1 MSTEES
7 QHLEEP
13 MALVHQQRSSL
24 TLHQHTLEIAGVK
37 VANTQE
43 AWEKVRDLPEA
54 DKLAQIAK
62 FNRDLLQYKRES
74 EEVLLDW
81 EDTIKKGLSESSQ
94 SAYDTENKEFIKAVK
109 DIRKDKE
116 GREKEKRLLENA
128 LKHQDVQGKRAEAFL
143 EFIQKDLE
151 DVGMNAYSQLKRL
164 IQQTKDVRRT
174 IRLLNMCTLRRN
186 RQIKYDYGK
195 SALASVDITK
205 ALRCHKEEEE
215 IEELKEEDLVKAGLR
230 FGSSGILVKGR
241 YDEEA
246 FPGFPDEAPL
256 QITVT
261 SKAQERF
268 NEMPSKVPDNTDL
281 DDLMSL
287 ADKGDKTPELYGARQ
302 FEEIVAGDV
311 AAGESSLPAVGTEPV
326 ATPEQSGQTETP
338 LRRSKRIHED
348 SEEKKSGKEKIVE
361 SPTPAAKKAKT
372 TPRATAKATP
382 RTTPV
387 TATKLAKKAR
397 KAKTVCDGPC
407 GMTKMWYLDLDIW
420 EELSFKDKKNI
431 VKEVADY
438 TIHNLF
444 KSKLPCKRHLQQLG
458 EFLLLKKVD
467 DYDEVLKQVT
477 AIYQVVEYRNSIRRA
492 WVDPNTRAFF
502 QNDPQILQYQKE
514 NIFVDRFRPEH
525 VPKLEQP
532 TDSLRILAE
541 QMAVAHEGFWDWID
555 EKGIK
560 PMLVA
565 EMEMLRFHCRQDT
578 PRGQGE
584 LPNSYFTMA
593 AQLLWADPSIWLFA
607 YAHMPND
614 NNGLFVAYPQP
625 ARYFDPGH
633 NHLAFYEG
641 DSLDCGSL
649 WSAEVVLSGQDVKWD
664 YIVPKDTAKFNKLM
678 EKTFE
683 EPKFIDLVKEV
694 DKKKLLL
701 ECLELPDK
709 ADPFQRS
716 TTILKEN
723 ELVLRKSRIFQEFT
737 HQLER
742 PWISIPVSFVPIGED
757 DMAANGVS
765 YWDIAA
771 SHNAR
776 KAPKVGRFKS
786 TGCDV
791 SFPWSV
797 RLDGLGDFLDMAR
810 CVKRPENDVFFRSL
824 MDLYL
829 QRHDKSAELY
839 EAWKIRA
846 AAAVKKGFQTL
857 KISEMKMFKGN
868 KSYFRFLKSKGVISE
883 DDRDFL
889 STSDEQEDEQVSGEA
904 D

>member
-7 QHLEEP
+7 QHPEES
-13 MALVHQQRSSL
+13 MTLVRQRRSSL
-24 TLHQHTLEIAGVK
+24 TLQPHSLEIAGVK

-62 FNRDLLQYKRES
+62 FNRDLLRYKQES

-81 EDTIKKGLSESSQ
+81 EDTIREGLSENSQ
-94 SAYDTENKEFIKAVK
+94 LAYDAENTEFTKVVK

-151 DVGMNAYSQLKRL
+151 DVGMNAYAHLKRL
-164 IQQTKDVRRT
+164 IQQTKDIRQT

-186 RQIKYDYGK
+186 RQIKFDYGK
-195 SALASVDITK
+195 SALASVDIKK
-205 ALRCHKEEEE
+205 ALKCHKEGEE
-215 IEELKEEDLVKAGLR
+215 IEELKAEDLIKAGLR
-230 FGSSGILVKGR
+230 FGPSGILEKGE
-241 YDEEA
+241 YNEEA
-246 FPGFPDEAPL
+246 FPGFPDEVPL

-261 SKAQERF
+261 SKAQEEF
-268 NEMPSKVPDNTDL
+268 NEKCANIPRDSDL
-281 DDLMSL
+281 DEMMDL
-287 ADKGDKTPELYGARQ
+287 AEQGDKTPEFQSARQ
-302 FEEIVAGDV
+302 FEEISDENT
-311 AAGESSLPAVGTEPV
+311 AA
-326 ATPEQSGQTETP
+326 EQSGQTETP
-338 LRRSKRIHED
+338 LRRSKRVHED
-348 SEEKKSGKEKIVE
+348 SEERKSGKEKIVE
-361 SPTPAAKKAKT
+361 SPTPAAKKART
-372 TPRATAKATP
+372 TPKTIAKATP
-382 RTTPV
+382 RTTPA
-387 TATKLAKKAR
+387 TATKPAKKTR

-407 GMTKMWYLDLDIW
+407 GMTKMWYLDFDIW
-420 EELSFKDKKNI
+420 EELSFKDKRDVI
-431 VKEVADY
+431 KEVADY
-438 TIHNLF
+438 IIHNLAQ
-444 KSKLPCKRHLQQLG
+444 SKRPCKQHLRQLG
-458 EFLLLKKVD
+458 EFLLLKRVD
-467 DYDEVLKQVT
+467 NYDEVLKQVT
-477 AIYQVVEYRNSIRRA
+477 EIYQVIEYRNSIRRA
-492 WVDPNTRAFF
+492 WVDPSTRALF

-514 NIFVDRFRPEH
+514 NIFVDRFQPEH
-525 VPKLEQP
+525 VPKLEQS
-532 TDSLRILAE
+532 TDSMKILAG
-541 QMAVAHEGFWDWID
+541 QMAVAHEGFWDWVD

-593 AQLLWADPSIWLFA
+593 AQLLWADPSVWMFA
-607 YAHMPND
+607 YAHMLND

-633 NHLAFYEG
+633 NHLVFYEG
-641 DSLDCGSL
+641 DSMGCGDL
-649 WSAEVVLSGQDVKWD
+649 WSAEVVLSGQNVKWD
-664 YIVPKDTAKFNKLM
+664 YIVPKDTAKFNTLM

-683 EPKFIDLVKEV
+683 EPKFIDLVKEA
-694 DKKKLLL
+694 DKRKLLV
-701 ECLELPDK
+701 ECLELPDE
-709 ADPFQRS
+709 ADPFRRS

-737 HQLER
+737 HQLKY
-742 PWISIPVSFVPIGED
+742 PWISIPVSFVPIGKD

-771 SHNAR
+771 SHNTR
-776 KAPKVGRFKS
+776 KAPEVGRFKP
-786 TGCDV
+786 TGSDV

-797 RLDGLGDFLDMAR
+797 RLEGLGDFLDMAR
-810 CVKRPENDVFFRSL
+810 CVKRPENDVPFRNL
-824 MDLYL
+824 MELYV

-839 EAWKIRA
+839 EEWKTKA
-846 AAAVKKGFQTL
+846 AAEVKRAFQTL
-857 KISEMKMFKGN
+857 KTSEMKMFKGN
-868 KSYFRFLKSKGVISE
+868 KSYFRFLESKEVISG

-889 STSDEQEDEQVSGEA
+889 STSDEEESDED
-904 D
+904 